1 MTRIKTGGRK
11 LGTRNKE
18 CSEIRNSFQELING
32 SLDKLKEDLESLEP
46 KDRIKAVL
54 DLSKFVL
61 PTLKA
66 TELSTNDDDFKRVII
81 NLGSGIDPNAEV
93 DYSQLSNEALLEI
106 ANATTKDPNAD
117 NGTDNN

>member
-1 MTRIKTGGRK
+1 MANNTGQKFGGRTR
-11 LGTRNKE
+11 GTPNRTTT
-18 CSEIRNSFQELING
+18 EIRQNFQLIIENN
-32 SLDKLKEDLESLEP
+32 LTTLENDIKELEP
-46 KDRIKAVL
+46 KDRIKAIL

-66 TELSTNDDDFKRVII
+66 TELSTNDDDFKRVTI

-106 ANATTKDPNAD
+106 ANATAKDLN
-117 NGTDNN
+117 TEVH

>member
-11 LGTRNKE
+11 PGTKNKE

-66 TELSTNDDDFKRVII
+66 TELSTNDDDFKRVTI

-93 DYSQLSNEALLEI
+93 NYSKLSNEALLEI
-106 ANATTKDPNAD
+106 ANATTKEANTEAH
-117 NGTDNN
+117 